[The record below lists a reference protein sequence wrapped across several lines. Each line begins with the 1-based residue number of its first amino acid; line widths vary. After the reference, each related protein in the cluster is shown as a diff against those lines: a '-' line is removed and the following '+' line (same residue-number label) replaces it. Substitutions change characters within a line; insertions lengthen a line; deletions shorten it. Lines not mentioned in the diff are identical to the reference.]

1 MNKRQKLNK
10 IKKGNIIVISL
21 LLVVIF
27 SSILLLNII
36 CSSTKKLNKYED
48 DFYNYWSDNIQMNL
62 RTFETKFE
70 LDIEQ
75 KKIDPKDKEELKNWL
90 SGKSNLISDNK
101 IDNLIVTNIEY
112 ELNTNLNDFEE
123 YINNCEIDDEK
134 NKIIILNEYKK
145 LIKEY
150 SDNDFSSNCILD
162 LIKKYSKSIANITQL
177 SYNNINGIL
186 MSRITRQERIIFSL
200 TNSNIKKIISNKKSN
215 RSYKIDDLWVET
227 TTIPNGLLG
236 LNGQPEFIQTNVPN
250 INYNKIS
257 IYISSKEN
265 DVLYSFNEYKK
276 SCQYIVNI
284 SVVLL
289 SIISI
294 FSIIIITLIF
304 KDLLRLNLNG
314 GDTHAD

>member
-90 SGKSNLISDNK
+90 CGKSNLISDNK

-250 INYNKIS
+250 INYNKIY

-276 SCQYIVNI
+276 SCQDIVNI

-314 GDTHAD
+314 GDKHAD

>member
-48 DFYNYWSDNIQMNL
+48 DFYNYWSDNMQMNL

-90 SGKSNLISDNK
+90 CGKSNLISDNK

-276 SCQYIVNI
+276 SCQDIVNI

-314 GDTHAD
+314 GDKHAD

>member
-1 MNKRQKLNK
+1 
-10 IKKGNIIVISL
+10 
-21 LLVVIF
+21 
-27 SSILLLNII
+27 
-36 CSSTKKLNKYED
+36 
-48 DFYNYWSDNIQMNL
+48 
-62 RTFETKFE
+62 
-70 LDIEQ
+70 
-75 KKIDPKDKEELKNWL
+75 
-90 SGKSNLISDNK
+90 
-101 IDNLIVTNIEY
+101 
-112 ELNTNLNDFEE
+112 
-123 YINNCEIDDEK
+123 
-134 NKIIILNEYKK
+134 
-145 LIKEY
+145 
-150 SDNDFSSNCILD
+150 
-162 LIKKYSKSIANITQL
+162 
-177 SYNNINGIL
+177 

-250 INYNKIS
+250 INYNKIY

-276 SCQYIVNI
+276 SCQDIVNI